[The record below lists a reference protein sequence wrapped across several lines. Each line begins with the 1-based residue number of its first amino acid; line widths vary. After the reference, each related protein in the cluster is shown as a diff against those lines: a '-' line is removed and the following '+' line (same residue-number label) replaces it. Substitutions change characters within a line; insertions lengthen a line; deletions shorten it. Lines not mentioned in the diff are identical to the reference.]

1 MHTYTQQL
9 PVVNAPTLQS
19 SSMILRLHISMYTGR
34 KADKKTQQE
43 VLTGKGA
50 RSKGAA
56 SVYKSLFAGDQ
67 DLDSIT
73 AFASHARRRVS
84 AMTVPWGDNGD
95 RLLATKSFF
104 DVSAELSSLRV
115 EFEARVKLFSH
126 NYGNKIGNAAFA
138 LGDLFDRNE
147 YPHPDEITHKF
158 AFGYSFEPLP
168 DSGDFRVDLHNDALD
183 MLRASYQKA
192 SDQRLEAA
200 MQDVWSRVID
210 ETTRL
215 RDKMIV
221 PEQGN
226 RPRIFETTLDGFKE
240 LIGSLDALNI
250 TNDPQLETIRTQL
263 HNALDPVDIDSLRE
277 SDSVRGAV
285 KEQMQRVLDKFSI

>member
-1 MHTYTQQL
+1 
-9 PVVNAPTLQS
+9 
-19 SSMILRLHISMYTGR
+19 
-34 KADKKTQQE
+34 
-43 VLTGKGA
+43 
-50 RSKGAA
+50 
-56 SVYKSLFAGDQ
+56 
-67 DLDSIT
+67 
-73 AFASHARRRVS
+73 
-84 AMTVPWGDNGD
+84 
-95 RLLATKSFF
+95 
-104 DVSAELSSLRV
+104 
-115 EFEARVKLFSH
+115 LFSY
-126 NYGNKIGNAAFA
+126 NYGTKIGNAAFA

-200 MQDVWSRVID
+200 MQDVWGRVIE

-250 TNDPQLETIRTQL
+250 TNDPQLEIIRTQL

-285 KEQMQRVLDKFSI
+285 KEQMQRVLDKFSM

>member
-1 MHTYTQQL
+1 MNMHFT
-9 PVVNAPTLQS
+9 APTLQT

-34 KADKKTQQE
+34 KADKKTREE
-43 VLTGKGA
+43 VLADKGA

-73 AFASHARRRVS
+73 AYASHARRRV
-84 AMTVPWGDNGD
+84 AALTVPWGDNGD

-104 DVSAELSSLRV
+104 DVSAELSSLRA
-115 EFEARVKLFSH
+115 EFEARVALFSV
-126 NYGNKIGNAAFA
+126 NYGNKISNAAFA
-138 LGDLFDRNE
+138 LGDLFNRDE
-147 YPHPDEITHKF
+147 YPHPDEIVHKF
-158 AFGYSFEPLP
+158 AFSYSFEPVP
-168 DSGDFRVDLHNDALD
+168 DSGDFRVDLQNDALT
-183 MLRASYQKA
+183 MLRESYQKA
-192 SDQRLEAA
+192 ADQRLEAA
-200 MQDVWSRVID
+200 MQDVWTRVID

-221 PEQGN
+221 PDKGN

-250 TNDPQLETIRTQL
+250 TNDPQLETIRVQL
-263 HNALDPVDIDSLRE
+263 HNALDPLDIDSLRE
-277 SDSVRGAV
+277 SDSVRVVV
-285 KEQMQRVLDKFSI
+285 KEQMQRVLDKFAM

>member
-1 MHTYTQQL
+1 
-9 PVVNAPTLQS
+9 
-19 SSMILRLHISMYTGR
+19 
-34 KADKKTQQE
+34 
-43 VLTGKGA
+43 
-50 RSKGAA
+50 
-56 SVYKSLFAGDQ
+56 
-67 DLDSIT
+67 
-73 AFASHARRRVS
+73 
-84 AMTVPWGDNGD
+84 MTVPWGDNGD

-115 EFEARVKLFSH
+115 EFESRVKLFSH

-285 KEQMQRVLDKFSI
+285 KEQMQRVLDKFSM

>member
-1 MHTYTQQL
+1 MNMNFT
-9 PVVNAPTLQS
+9 APTLQT

-34 KADKKTQQE
+34 KADKKTREE
-43 VLTGKGA
+43 VLADKGA

-73 AFASHARRRVS
+73 AYASHARRRV
-84 AMTVPWGDNGD
+84 AALTVPWGDNGD

-104 DVSAELSSLRV
+104 DVSAELSSLRA
-115 EFEARVKLFSH
+115 EFEARVALFSV
-126 NYGNKIGNAAFA
+126 NYGNKISNAAFA
-138 LGDLFDRNE
+138 LGDLFNRDE
-147 YPHPDEITHKF
+147 YPHPDEIVHKF
-158 AFGYSFEPLP
+158 AFSYSFEPVP
-168 DSGDFRVDLHNDALD
+168 DSGDFRVDLQNDALN
-183 MLRASYQKA
+183 MLRESYQKA
-192 SDQRLEAA
+192 ADQRLEAA
-200 MQDVWSRVID
+200 MQDVWTRVID

-221 PEQGN
+221 PDKGN

-250 TNDPQLETIRTQL
+250 TNDPQLETIRVQL
-263 HNALDPVDIDSLRE
+263 HNALDPLDIDSLRE

-285 KEQMQRVLDKFSI
+285 KEQMQRVLDKFTM

>member
-1 MHTYTQQL
+1 
-9 PVVNAPTLQS
+9 
-19 SSMILRLHISMYTGR
+19 
-34 KADKKTQQE
+34 
-43 VLTGKGA
+43 
-50 RSKGAA
+50 
-56 SVYKSLFAGDQ
+56 
-67 DLDSIT
+67 
-73 AFASHARRRVS
+73 
-84 AMTVPWGDNGD
+84 
-95 RLLATKSFF
+95 
-104 DVSAELSSLRV
+104 
-115 EFEARVKLFSH
+115 LFSH
-126 NYGNKIGNAAFA
+126 NYGTKIGNAAFA

-168 DSGDFRVDLHNDALD
+168 ESGDFRVDLHNDALD
-183 MLRASYQKA
+183 LLRASYQKA

-221 PEQGN
+221 PEKGN

-250 TNDPQLETIRTQL
+250 TNDPQLETIRVQL

-285 KEQMQRVLDKFSI
+285 KEQMQRVLDKFSM

>member
-1 MHTYTQQL
+1 MNMNFT
-9 PVVNAPTLQS
+9 APTLQT

-34 KADKKTQQE
+34 KADKKTREE
-43 VLTGKGA
+43 VLADKGA

-73 AFASHARRRVS
+73 AYASHARRRV
-84 AMTVPWGDNGD
+84 AALTVPWGDNGD

-104 DVSAELSSLRV
+104 DVSAELSSLRA
-115 EFEARVKLFSH
+115 EFEARVALFSV
-126 NYGNKIGNAAFA
+126 NYGNKISNAAFA
-138 LGDLFDRNE
+138 LGDLFNRDE
-147 YPHPDEITHKF
+147 YPHPDEIVHKF
-158 AFGYSFEPLP
+158 AFSYSFEPVP
-168 DSGDFRVDLHNDALD
+168 DSGDFRVDLQNDALN
-183 MLRASYQKA
+183 MLRESYQKA
-192 SDQRLEAA
+192 ADQRLEAA
-200 MQDVWSRVID
+200 MQDVWTRVID

-221 PEQGN
+221 PDKGN

-250 TNDPQLETIRTQL
+250 TNDPQLETIRVQL
-263 HNALDPVDIDSLRE
+263 HNALDPLDIDSLRE
-277 SDSVRGAV
+277 SDSVRVVV
-285 KEQMQRVLDKFSI
+285 KEQMQRVLDKFTM